1 MISYNYTILL
11 IIILNYF
18 ILIESSSYSLVLLS
32 SYTHK
37 IVRIMNGRSSILLR
51 EEFSF
56 VDSRVPSLWTRS
68 YFIATTGGAQ
78 LSTIKEYVQN
88 QKLRS

>member
-1 MISYNYTILL
+1 
-11 IIILNYF
+11 
-18 ILIESSSYSLVLLS
+18 
-32 SYTHK
+32 
-37 IVRIMNGRSSILLR
+37 MNGRSSILLR